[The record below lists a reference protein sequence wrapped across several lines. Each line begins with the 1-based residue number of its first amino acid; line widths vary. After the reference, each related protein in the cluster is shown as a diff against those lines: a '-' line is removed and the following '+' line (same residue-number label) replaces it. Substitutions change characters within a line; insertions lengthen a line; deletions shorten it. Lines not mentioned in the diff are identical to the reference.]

1 MERLQSQEEFRILRL
16 VETRL
21 LRRALLLLALRAELR
36 QLRLALLPLLE
47 AEIPQFLAASVRP
60 LAVLCRS
67 LEPTRLLAVRS
78 RSTLARPPVGSEA
91 SLPSFLAREVARQA
105 LAARSLPPLAYLEG
119 VLEEPSLLRA
129 GLALELAA
137 LRRLLLAQVQ
147 AQWEALPVSWAVR
160 PIVQRAELRL

>member
-1 MERLQSQEEFRILRL
+1 M
-16 VETRL
+16 
-21 LRRALLLLALRAELR
+21 
-36 QLRLALLPLLE
+36 
-47 AEIPQFLAASVRP
+47 
-60 LAVLCRS
+60 AVLCRS

-78 RSTLARPPVGSEA
+78 RSTLARPLVGSEA
-91 SLPSFLAREVARQA
+91 SLPSFLAREVAQRT
-105 LAARSLPPLAYLEG
+105 LAARSLPPPALQEW
-119 VLEEPSLLRA
+119 VLEERSLLRA